1 MALSLKVL
9 EAKGYKQALRDYIAA
24 DRPFFGICLGMQTL
38 FEGSEE
44 CPGVQVRFGR
54 YRGNNKCIGWS
65 HKMSRLHSYYG
76 LGSRMYLTP

>member
-1 MALSLKVL
+1 MPSFEFLKYVSRADACNVMALSLKVL

-44 CPGVQVRFGR
+44 CPGVQVRIGR
-54 YRGNNKCIGWS
+54 Y
-65 HKMSRLHSYYG
+65 
-76 LGSRMYLTP
+76 